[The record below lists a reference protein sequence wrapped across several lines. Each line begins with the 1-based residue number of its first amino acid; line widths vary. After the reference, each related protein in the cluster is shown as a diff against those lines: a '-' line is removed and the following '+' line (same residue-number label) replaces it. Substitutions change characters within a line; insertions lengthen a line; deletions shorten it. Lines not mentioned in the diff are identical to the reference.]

1 MMMEAVP
8 TAAAPEVEA
17 ALAEAVQDE
26 AFKAF
31 LRCSFSHFWK
41 NSSLYKKNIYGKLIT
56 PVYEKISRSYFY
68 DIHKKETKV

>member
-1 MMMEAVP
+1 MMMEAVL
-8 TAAAPEVEA
+8 TAAAPEGEA

-31 LRCSFSHFWK
+31 YRRFSHFWK
-41 NSSLYKKNIYGKLIT
+41 NSSLCKKNIYGKLIT

-68 DIHKKETKV
+68 DIYKKETKV

>member
-17 ALAEAVQDE
+17 ALAEAVQDA

-41 NSSLYKKNIYGKLIT
+41 NSSLCKKNIYGKLIT

>member
-8 TAAAPEVEA
+8 TAEAPEGEA

-31 LRCSFSHFWK
+31 YRGFSHFWK
-41 NSSLYKKNIYGKLIT
+41 NSSLCKKNIYGKLIT

-68 DIHKKETKV
+68 DIYKKETNV

>member
-1 MMMEAVP
+1 MMMEAVL

-68 DIHKKETKV
+68 DIYKKETNV